1 MLRAPTRLE
10 PANRMGCPAAA
21 SLGRS
26 LLFALVFVLLE
37 SGLSEKRLA
46 AQSDPLQRWELR
58 YPARSSLAKVVCGN
72 GVFAAI
78 AESPSGALSVSKDGK
93 SWTET
98 PLAFG
103 GEAAALSDIAF
114 GNGAFVGVTDTG
126 EVLSSSDGTEWRS
139 LSVSPV
145 ANAAASTLL
154 RIAAGNA
161 LIVILSEDGWVSVSP
176 DGLNWSE
183 PERLEGR
190 AVDLLFGSGMFL
202 ALTSD
207 GATAGSTVLAS
218 ADGITWT
225 SQAEQIGGPVA
236 DVSFSD
242 EMFVALAS
250 NFDLV
255 ISRDGVNWFHLASV
269 PMANDSRPVRFLFGN
284 SRFAGVVVLPS
295 GDAQVL
301 ISLNGV
307 DWIAPLTGPVPNGIL
322 FGNGIF
328 LLYGATTYTS
338 TTGLSWEIAETGVLG
353 ALPTSVAFGNDRF
366 VAVGGNS
373 LLLSFDGKS
382 WAPVETSGTPRL
394 PTGIYFANGTF
405 LGPSWPEYSPHTHLP
420 VEGYL
425 LSSTDGVSWTEHS
438 GPPVLSS
445 FRSIVHGNGTYVAIG
460 QGSQIY
466 ASGDGIQWSKR
477 ADTEALTQILFGNG
491 VFLASAYRPG
501 ANSAAPFRTF
511 IYRSADGLTWT
522 KLPFVFDGGLALRA
536 FANGVFVAQAVASFQ
551 RFVMTSRDG
560 DQWTRQFTGSNIGFV
575 STAYGGFGAGHFV
588 MLSPAAVLS
597 SVDTLAWGERG
608 VNAPM
613 TVAEEALHPALAYGK
628 QTFVTVVRGRIQQ
641 SAPVPPPYAVR
652 IVADISEASD
662 WGPQPGR
669 LAFTRSDTS
678 PLGID
683 LPVRFQLN
691 GTAQDGED
699 YLCPATTVVI
709 PAGTASASLEITPI
723 ARPLER
729 TTKTVIATLVPD
741 DQYTIQEPASAT
753 ITISFVGLHP
763 RFAPDGISLA
773 SDGSIHLVIESA
785 PGVEFELQTSLD
797 LNTWSGLT
805 NIVSPTGLLLFID
818 PPTTEQQRFYRAVPR
833 NAPAVSATA
842 PGETAER
849 RDPRLQ

>member
-1 MLRAPTRLE
+1 M
-10 PANRMGCPAAA
+10 AA
-21 SLGRS
+21 SLSRS
-26 LLFALVFVLLE
+26 LLLALSFVLLE
-37 SGLSEKRLA
+37 SGSAQKPLA

-58 YPARSSLAKVVCGN
+58 YPARSSVAKAVSGN
-72 GVFAAI
+72 GIFAAI
-78 AESPSGALSVSKDGK
+78 AESPPGALMLSKDGK

-98 PLAFG
+98 PIASSA
-103 GEAAALSDIAF
+103 EAAALSDIAF
-114 GNGAFVGVTDTG
+114 GNGAFVGVTASG
-126 EVLSSSDGTEWRS
+126 EVLSSTDGADWQS

-145 ANAAASTLL
+145 ANAAASSTLL
-154 RIAAGNA
+154 RIASGNG
-161 LIVILSEDGWVSVSP
+161 LILVLSEDGWASVSA

-225 SQAEQIGGPVA
+225 SQAEQIGGTVA

-255 ISRDGVNWFHLASV
+255 VSRDGANWFRLASA
-269 PMANDSRPVRFLFGN
+269 PIANDSRPVRFLFGN
-284 SRFAGVVVLPS
+284 SRFAGVVILPT
-295 GDAQVL
+295 GEAQVL

-307 DWIAPLTGPVPNGIL
+307 DWIAPLTGPAPNGIL

-338 TTGLSWEIAETGVLG
+338 TTGLSWEMHDQDVQG

-373 LLLSFDGKS
+373 ILLSVDGKT
-382 WAPVETSGTPRL
+382 WAPTEISGTRRL

-405 LGPSWPEYSPHTHLP
+405 LGPSWPEYSPVNHLP

-425 LSSTDGVSWTEHS
+425 LSSTNGVDWTEHS
-438 GPPVLSS
+438 GPPFLSS
-445 FRSIVHGNGTYVAIG
+445 LRSIVYGNGRYAAIG
-460 QGSQIY
+460 QGSHIY
-466 ASGDGIQWSKR
+466 ASDDGVQWSKQ
-477 ADTEALTQILFGNG
+477 ADTEVLTQILFGNG
-491 VFLASAYRPG
+491 IFLASAYRPG
-501 ANSAAPFRTF
+501 ANSAAPFTTF
-511 IYRSADGLTWT
+511 IYRSSDALTWT
-522 KLPFVFDGGLALRA
+522 KLPFVFDGSLALRA
-536 FANGVFVAQAVASFQ
+536 FANGVFVAQGVASFQ

-560 DQWTRQFTGSNIGFV
+560 EQWTRRFTGSNIGFV

-588 MLSPAAVLS
+588 LLSPAAVLS
-597 SVDTLAWGERG
+597 SVDTLGWGERG

-613 TVAEEALHPALAYGK
+613 GVAEEALHPALAYGNRA
-628 QTFVTVVRGRIQQ
+628 FVTVVRGKIQQ
-641 SAPVPPPYAVR
+641 SALVPPPHAVG
-652 IVADISEASD
+652 IVADIPEASD

-669 LAFTRSDTS
+669 LTFTRSDTS
-678 PLGID
+678 PLNID
-683 LPVRFQLN
+683 LPVHFQLN

-699 YLCPATTVVI
+699 YTCPATTVVI
-709 PAGTASASLEITPI
+709 PAGNTTASIEITPI

-729 TTKTVIATLVPD
+729 ATKTVVATLVPD
-741 DQYTIQEPASAT
+741 DQYAIEGPAFAT
-753 ITISFVGLHP
+753 ITISFVGSHP
-763 RFAPDGISLA
+763 RFATNGVSLAPDGSV
-773 SDGSIHLVIESA
+773 HLVIESA

-797 LNTWSGLT
+797 LNVWSGLT
-805 NIVSPTGLLLFID
+805 NVVSPTGLLLFID
-818 PPTTEQQRFYRAVPR
+818 PPSTELQRFYRAVPR
-833 NAPAVSATA
+833 SSPAVSTTA
-842 PGETAER
+842 P
-849 RDPRLQ
+849 